1 MATQENLNLAQTLY
15 VAYYGRPADQAG
27 LEFWADEIEASGAAA
42 VVSVFGNS
50 DEYVA
55 RFGDLGSVEL
65 INSIYQ
71 QAFNRDAD
79 EGGLVFYAEK
89 LESGELDLATI
100 ALTIVE
106 NASNDD
112 AQDATVLSNKVAA
125 ADAFTAAAGSD
136 YAGNDAADYAAEFLA
151 NVGET
156 AVTEQQIADAVAGI
170 PQGGEEP
177 TEPEVPATPGE
188 TFVLTEGRDN
198 VTGTANDDTFVGDV
212 GQNQNGAISNALS
225 TGDRL
230 DGAGGRNTIEASL
243 INDNEV
249 DSGVTQAPRPITQ
262 NIQEVYIEA
271 LQHSSSENF
280 PLEGFNLNPGAVLD
294 ATRMQ
299 NVEQYWSDFSRSD
312 MTFSGVNLN
321 GSNLNIT
328 KDVTFGMRDVDFDSG
343 LRAMFESQSLVRA
356 PATQLNSQ
364 LLVRIADVSTET
376 PTTPLA
382 NVDLNLS
389 FDLGGETV
397 TLDGIRS
404 TDGTY
409 AGLVEALRA
418 ELAEAGQGDVEVALS
433 TPYEQVTVA
442 GNTVT
447 LPFTA
452 QEILITDAAG
462 NEFSNVNFTQSA
474 IEPVADGFLVA
485 GNAQPVDPAV
495 SSNLIE
501 TNLVLDNA
509 GRGSEA
515 GDVTIGGMSNSG
527 KVIEKL
533 NLEVDRSSKVDNVFS
548 AYGMGHGVVNDT
560 EMKVAFEQI
569 EVTSGAAQGDLSI
582 ANVGNV
588 HNFDATAFEGA
599 NLAVSGFAGVNNSG
613 GDWEPNA
620 DARAHV
626 YNTAN
631 EAGSNDTIDVTYS
644 LDKAAEFNGFSLG
657 INTGAGDDFIHTL
670 AVNTLGNNLPNQQDL
685 QPNVTINA
693 GSDNNTVWTEGAGGV
708 SITTGTGNDVIY
720 TDNSGSSMMNDD
732 ENAATWLV
740 NTANQD
746 FNDLRGTIAGLS
758 SGQTTQ
764 AGNDIPAVL
773 FGAQL
778 TVTLAGAQ
786 AGGEVTSGAAAAFGN
801 GFEGVINMNDIL
813 EGRIFGD
820 QNDVNAAIMQ
830 VVNSHNVL
838 SKLLVAEN
846 GPDNSLVIRSLVD
859 GTFAAEDL
867 QITMLPAGVSGM
879 SSSDKGR
886 LETAIRQEANDS
898 SFDGTDAN
906 LQEVLTGS
914 RTAVDT
920 IEGIGTGGGVL
931 ATNGD
936 GGDLLTGLQSENNNT
951 GNIVNAGAGR
961 DVIVLST
968 DANSNET
975 VVFENDF
982 GRNTIVN
989 FDADGTSDGADA
1001 LDFTAYLTNEQFQGG
1016 STSAESRDA
1025 FDITKFDV
1033 SAGAGAGAT
1042 VTANSFI
1049 TINDFAAGTDN
1060 ASSQTWGN
1068 LTAENLL
1075 TAIQGNSTGY
1085 GNIVD
1090 GTLNVEASVGGLVD
1104 NSVKSVVMIEN
1115 DNNAG
1120 EYKVF
1125 ELTGSGVNDTNTANE
1140 FTEAELVG
1148 IVDFGNQIDAT
1159 VVDLA

>member
-249 DSGVTQAPRPITQ
+249 DDGTTQAPRPITQ

-271 LQHSSSENF
+271 LQSNSTDGGN
-280 PLEGFNLNPGAVLD
+280 ATLD
-294 ATRMQ
+294 VTRME

-418 ELAEAGQGDVEVALS
+418 ELAEAGQSDVEVALS

-442 GNTVT
+442 GNTVN

-527 KVIEKL
+527 TVIEKL

-548 AYGMGHGVVNDT
+548 AYGMGHGVVNNT
-560 EMKVAFEQI
+560 ETKVAFEQI

-599 NLAVSGFAGVNNSG
+599 NLAVNGLAGLDNAGSDNFG
-613 GDWEPNA
+613 DDWEPNA

-631 EAGSNDTIDVTYS
+631 EAGSSDTINVTYS

-657 INTGAGDDFIHTL
+657 INTGAGDDTIHTISE
-670 AVNTLGNNLPNQQDL
+670 NTLGNNLLNQQDL

-720 TDNSGSSMMNDD
+720 TDNSGLSQMNSDLG
-732 ENAATWLV
+732 ATWLV
-740 NTANQD
+740 NAANTE
-746 FNDLRGTIAGLS
+746 FTDLRGTIAGLS
-758 SGQTTQ
+758 SGQTTP

-786 AGGEVTSGAAAAFGN
+786 TGGEVTSGAAAAFGN

-813 EGRIFGD
+813 GDRIFGD

-830 VVNSHNVL
+830 VVNNHNVL

-906 LQEVLTGS
+906 LQAVLTGS

-931 ATNGD
+931 ATDNGAD
-936 GGDLLTGLQSENNNT
+936 LTGSASTNNNT

-989 FDADGTSDGADA
+989 FDADGTSAGADV

-1025 FDITKFDV
+1025 F
-1033 SAGAGAGAT
+1033 AT
-1042 VTANSFI
+1042 VGSNGGGIVTANNVI
-1049 TINDFAAGTDN
+1049 TLNDFVAGTGN
-1060 ASSQTWGN
+1060 NSGQTWGN

-1075 TAIQGNSTGY
+1075 TAIQNGGNSADY
-1085 GNIVD
+1085 GSLQST
-1090 GTLNVEASVGGLVD
+1090 TLDVSADITGLVG
-1104 NSVKSVVMIEN
+1104 NSINAIVMIEN
-1115 DNNAG
+1115 NNNAG

-1125 ELTGSGVNDTNTANE
+1125 ELTGSGVNDANTANE
-1140 FTEAELVG
+1140 FTGAELVG
-1148 IVDFGNQIDAT
+1148 TVDFGNTVDASA
-1159 VVDLA
+1159 VDLA